1 MSETAPRFLLA
12 VPKKSADH
20 NHKDSIHYK
29 TKLNSMKNLDL
40 SLGKKLNKKQ
50 LRVITGGKEMCLLP
64 DLTCKKYSFTCAEI
78 QCQPGIEL

>member
-1 MSETAPRFLLA
+1 ME
-12 VPKKSADH
+12 
-20 NHKDSIHYK
+20 N
-29 TKLNSMKNLDL
+29 KNLKQ
-40 SLGKKLNKKQ
+40 GKKLNKKQ